1 MIRMA
6 SVHDPVDEKNGP
18 RFLIDWK
25 WPERKHH
32 HDLKL
37 TGWPRD
43 LLPEESLW
51 NWFHHEPVGRRE
63 AFQRRYQRQ
72 LSALIKVWQPI
83 VEASRNGIVT
93 LLHDAKK
100 ARLTPAQFLKDFLE
114 HKASSIRL
122 KPVRR
127 RLGIKIEGRGVAPPV
142 EKAISRKKSRP
153 LMAKASGGKVRKMTL
168 MQSGK
173 RRTA

>member
-1 MIRMA
+1 MIRVA
-6 SVHDPVDEKNGP
+6 SVHDPVNEKDGA
-18 RFLIDWK
+18 RFLVDWK
-25 WPERKHH
+25 WPAKKHH

-37 TGWPRD
+37 AGWPRE

-51 NWFHHEPVGRRE
+51 SWFHHEPVGRRE
-63 AFQRRYQRQ
+63 AFQKRYQRQ
-72 LSALIKVWQPI
+72 LSALIKAWRPI
-83 VEASRNGIVT
+83 AEASRNGIVT

-114 HKASSIRL
+114 QKASSIHL

-127 RLGIKIEGRGVAPPV
+127 RLGIKTEGRGVAPPV

-153 LMAKASGGKVRKMTL
+153 VMTQASAGKVKKMTL

-173 RRTA
+173 RRTV